1 MHEILLSCVLV
12 TQAVIL
18 LVSWLKYMHQRM
30 IDERIGRMERIL
42 NIAES
47 VLFNQRRFLPMM
59 TAMADMHEAVCG
71 HSQLSQDLRSEA
83 VVKDWADDVDR

>member
-1 MHEILLSCVLV
+1 LLTIVLV

-18 LVSWLKYMHQRM
+18 VVSWLKYRHQLS

-42 NIAES
+42 EIADN

-59 TAMADMHEAVCG
+59 TAVADIHESVCG
-71 HSQLSQDLRSEA
+71 RSQLSEGLRGEA